1 MGKGVRKVGIK
12 KRREKAGVFQQKYA
26 KLLNEY
32 LEDEIIKGR
41 STSNLNSL
49 RYRIR
54 KLFEFIENR
63 GIEFIDTRIN
73 EAQEY
78 QGWLLRKKKKGRKR
92 YTSGSIN
99 NLIKAAISF
108 YNFLKSKQIVYMNP
122 FTEIRR
128 IGGEKKLP
136 RNILKEKEMH
146 MLLKHLENFGK
157 QKNIK
162 ALRKYYKIHVVAELM
177 YATAL
182 RASEVAALKKED
194 IDFNRGVVEVR
205 NGKGGI
211 ERIAFLNEYAREILR
226 LYIEKLQKLVL
237 TSSSSKQLLFGMSG
251 NRLGLQMNEILKK
264 ACRETGL
271 KTITSHGFRH
281 AFGYH
286 LLRAGCDIR
295 YIQELLGHRRIKNTE
310 IYTKVDKE
318 DLKQVLDTYHPR
330 KVKRISGDEGIHS

>member
-1 MGKGVRKVGIK
+1 MGIK
-12 KRREKAGVFQQKYA
+12 KWREKAGIFQQKHTN
-26 KLLNEY
+26 LLNEY
-32 LEDEIIKGR
+32 IEDEILKGR
-41 STSNLNSL
+41 STSNVNSL

-54 KLFEFIENR
+54 RLFEFIENR
-63 GIEFIDTRIN
+63 GIEFIDVRIN

-78 QGWLLRKKKKGRKR
+78 QGWLIRKKKKGRKR
-92 YTSGSIN
+92 YTIGSIN

-122 FTEIRR
+122 FMEIRR
-128 IGGEKKLP
+128 IKDEKKLP

-146 MLLKHLENFGK
+146 ILLKHLENFGK
-157 QKNIK
+157 QKDIK
-162 ALRKYYKIHVVAELM
+162 AVRKYYKMHVVAELM

-194 IDFNRGVVEVR
+194 IDFRRSVVEVR

-226 LYIEKLQKLVL
+226 LYIEKLLELVP
-237 TSSSSKQLLFGMSG
+237 TCSSSKQLLFGMSG
-251 NRLGLQMNEILKK
+251 NRLATQMNETLKK

-295 YIQELLGHRRIKNTE
+295 FIQELLGHRRIRNTE

-318 DLKQVLDTYHPR
+318 DLKHVLDMYHPR
-330 KVKRISGDEGIHS
+330 KIRKVSGEGTHI